1 MIHSNV
7 QIQARNHTQAPIV
20 RDHREQARPVVVRN
34 DHRDRARDDGLR
46 TRPVVVRND
55 HRDRGRDDGHRT
67 RPVIVRPVV
76 YTPAPVIYNTVWN
89 PAPSYTYQPAI
100 QLLAPTS
107 LANDQLSI
115 DVGSLDS
122 ARTLE
127 LDAAGGQTYVSQVVV
142 YSANGTYQV
151 LAVNQMLSAANPSI
165 PLSIDNGSSIS
176 RIVVDGHSDWGGA
189 LSIRAL

>member
-1 MIHSNV
+1 MSVMIHSNV
-7 QIQARNHTQAPIV
+7 QIQARGHVQAPIV
-20 RDHREQARPVVVRN
+20 RDHREQARPVVLRN
-34 DHRDRARDDGLR
+34 DHRDRDYNRE
-46 TRPVVVRND
+46 
-55 HRDRGRDDGHRT
+55 

-76 YTPAPVIYNTVWN
+76 YTPAPVIYNTAWN

-115 DVGSLDS
+115 DTGSLGS
-122 ARTLE
+122 ARTVE

-142 YSANGTYQV
+142 YSANGSYQV
-151 LAVNQMLSAANPSI
+151 LPVNQMLSAANPSI
-165 PLSIDNGSSIS
+165 PLSIDNCASVS

>member
-1 MIHSNV
+1 MSVMIHSNV
-7 QIQARNHTQAPIV
+7 QIQARGHVQAPIV
-20 RDHREQARPVVVRN
+20 RDHREQARPVVLRN
-34 DHRDRARDDGLR
+34 DHRDRDRD
-46 TRPVVVRND
+46 D
-55 HRDRGRDDGHRT
+55 HRDRDDNRE

-76 YTPAPVIYNTVWN
+76 YTPAPVIYNTAWN

-115 DVGSLDS
+115 DTGSLGS

-142 YSANGTYQV
+142 YSANGSYQV
-151 LAVNQMLSAANPSI
+151 LPVNQMLSAANPSI
-165 PLSIDNGSSIS
+165 PLSIDNCASVS

>member
-1 MIHSNV
+1 MSVMIHSNV
-7 QIQARNHTQAPIV
+7 QIQARGHVQAPIV
-20 RDHREQARPVVVRN
+20 RDHREQARPVVLRN
-34 DHRDRARDDGLR
+34 DHRSEGRNEG
-46 TRPVVVRND
+46 RND
-55 HRDRGRDDGHRT
+55 RNEGRT

-76 YTPAPVIYNTVWN
+76 YTPAPVIYTAWN

-115 DVGSLDS
+115 DTGSLGS

-142 YSANGTYQV
+142 YSANGSYQV
-151 LAVNQMLSAANPSI
+151 LPVNQMLSAANPSI
-165 PLSIDNGSSIS
+165 PLSIDNCASIS

>member
-1 MIHSNV
+1 MSVMIHSNV
-7 QIQARNHTQAPIV
+7 QIQARGHVQAPIV
-20 RDHREQARPVVVRN
+20 RDHREQARPVVLRNDQRDRN
-34 DHRDRARDDGLR
+34 DHRDRDY
-46 TRPVVVRND
+46 N
-55 HRDRGRDDGHRT
+55 RT

-76 YTPAPVIYNTVWN
+76 YTPAPVIYNTAWN

-115 DVGSLDS
+115 DTGSLGS

-142 YSANGTYQV
+142 YSANGSYQV
-151 LAVNQMLSAANPSI
+151 LPVNQMLSAANPSI
-165 PLSIDNGSSIS
+165 PLSIDNCASVS

>member
-1 MIHSNV
+1 MSVMIHSNV
-7 QIQARNHTQAPIV
+7 HVSVRAPID
-20 RDHREQARPVVVRN
+20 RDHREVSRFRQPVIREH
-34 DHRDRARDDGLR
+34 DDRRE
-46 TRPVVVRND
+46 
-55 HRDRGRDDGHRT
+55 

-76 YTPAPVIYNTVWN
+76 YAPAPMVYATWN

-115 DVGSLDS
+115 ETGSLGS

-142 YSANGTYQV
+142 YSANGQYQV
-151 LAVNQMLSAANPSI
+151 IPVNQMLSAQNPAI
-165 PLSIDNGSSIS
+165 PLSIDNCASVS

>member
-1 MIHSNV
+1 MSVMIHSNV
-7 QIQARNHTQAPIV
+7 QIQARGHVRAPIV
-20 RDHREQARPVVVRN
+20 RDHREQARRVVLRN
-34 DHRDRARDDGLR
+34 DHRDRD
-46 TRPVVVRND
+46 N
-55 HRDRGRDDGHRT
+55 HRDYGRT

-76 YTPAPVIYNTVWN
+76 YTAAPIIYNTVWN

-100 QLLAPTS
+100 QLFGPTS

-115 DVGSLDS
+115 ETGSLGS

-127 LDAAGGQTYVSQVVV
+127 LDAAGGQTYVSQVVM

-151 LAVNQMLSAANPSI
+151 LPVNQMLSAANPSI
-165 PLSIDNGSSIS
+165 LLSIDNSASIS

>member
-1 MIHSNV
+1 MSVMIHSNV
-7 QIQARNHTQAPIV
+7 QIQARVHVQAPIV
-20 RDHREQARPVVVRN
+20 RDHREQVRPARPARPVVLRN
-34 DHRDRARDDGLR
+34 DHRERDQ
-46 TRPVVVRND
+46 
-55 HRDRGRDDGHRT
+55 RGYGRT

-76 YTPAPVIYNTVWN
+76 YTPAPVIYNTAWN

-115 DVGSLDS
+115 ETGSLGS

-151 LAVNQMLSAANPSI
+151 LPVNQMLSAANPSI
-165 PLSIDNGSSIS
+165 PLSIDNCESIS